1 MGIHPSQSQT
11 ESELKEEL
19 ERAPGSRVGAGSW
32 NVQRPGWAGSTLPKG
47 RSFDLSSG
55 SCI

>member
-19 ERAPGSRVGAGSW
+19 ERAPGSGVGAGSW

-55 SCI
+55 SCM